1 MHKGHKHF
9 KTVVGDIEQGYL
21 LDVLNTHKQSE
32 VIEALMQQPSHLR
45 EQVEQVS
52 IDINLANKNTASRQR
67 GILTGTR
74 DLLIR
79 LAVFL
84 KAALVCGADSPK

>member
-1 MHKGHKHF
+1 MIS
-9 KTVVGDIEQGYL
+9 VGLAIATTSKASWLKRVDSVWRDL
-21 LDVLNTHKQSE
+21 F
-32 VIEALMQQPSHLR
+32 
-45 EQVEQVS
+45 
-52 IDINLANKNTASRQR
+52 DINLANKNTASRQR

-84 KAALVCGADSPK
+84 KAALVTIDLLHESLRLRQ